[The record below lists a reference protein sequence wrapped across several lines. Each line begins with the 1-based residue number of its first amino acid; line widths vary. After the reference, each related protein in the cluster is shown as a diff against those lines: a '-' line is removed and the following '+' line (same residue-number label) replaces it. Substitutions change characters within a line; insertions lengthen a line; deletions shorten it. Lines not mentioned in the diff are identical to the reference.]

1 MLKHLLLRIVFVV
14 LSFSCIVMAFDERY
28 STVTV
33 YMPDAGLGSQPLCI
47 SNRGTRPVMISHGP
61 TLAVG
66 QSVTASVVTDFQ
78 WGFTT
83 PAPASDRADVDCVV
97 IAR

>member
-1 MLKHLLLRIVFVV
+1 MLKEVSLRIVFVV
-14 LSFSCIVMAFDERY
+14 LSFSCLVMAFDSAH

-33 YMPDAGLGSQPLCI
+33 YMPDAGEGSSPLCI
-47 SNRGTRPVMISHGP
+47 TNRGARPLTISNGP
-61 TLAVG
+61 TLATG

-78 WGFTT
+78 WGFTN
-83 PAPASDRADVDCVV
+83 PVMASDRTDMDCIV